1 MVLDV
6 EGDYV
11 KPGTNQPKQPY
22 FWHEFL
28 LKQAGCTD
36 GELLERRSVQS
47 QLNDEFSKV
56 KNKATRQ
63 KRRPE
68 FEAQSRARGLVQSD
82 VFALQLA
89 CVQDDDDKLTTAVH
103 MINVANTA
111 DGRALPPALLRLFS
125 HKSVVWVNV
134 GVEEDLKMLNRA
146 FFDDSL
152 CDVRF
157 VEAKSLVEA
166 VYGKPLEKRADIQG
180 EGVLGLFQRV
190 FAEKNWTWKKS
201 PLLTRSHWWET
212 KWSVGQIEYALM
224 DVHSIVMII
233 RELLPKLS
241 QAPGQMA
248 SFFPLRRDT
257 KTTAPAKKALV
268 HDSVTAPFAYNDTT
282 DSEDDIFMCDKP
294 SVVNKVEKKAEVSV
308 DDGIEVIF
316 LSSDEE
322 KDEKPVVVPDD
333 RRVVQ
338 SDIVEDYRGVLLED
352 CPSFIDEDDVID
364 AGGEPAPPPPATEE
378 VVVDVV
384 SKEEFV
390 APLFSHAENNLVGR
404 IVKMLRASVKINVRT
419 FKGWPNMPLVLA
431 QALANVQRF
440 SAHCRRNLNL
450 VLGHFASRW
459 NEQEKT
465 IFF

>member
-1 MVLDV
+1 MASNIDFSRQKAFKEYKAFRESHQKEDVSFLDARARRKRVCQSYDDFSRILNKFVEIADDAAARNIDCYMVLDV

-22 FWHEFL
+22 FWHEFP

-36 GELLERRSVQS
+36 DELLERQSVQS

-201 PLLTRSHWWET
+201 PLALTGGKQSGL
-212 KWSVGQIEYALM
+212 SV
-224 DVHSIVMII
+224 
-233 RELLPKLS
+233 RLS
-241 QAPGQMA
+241 M
-248 SFFPLRRDT
+248 
-257 KTTAPAKKALV
+257 
-268 HDSVTAPFAYNDTT
+268 H
-282 DSEDDIFMCDKP
+282 
-294 SVVNKVEKKAEVSV
+294 
-308 DDGIEVIF
+308 
-316 LSSDEE
+316 
-322 KDEKPVVVPDD
+322 
-333 RRVVQ
+333 
-338 SDIVEDYRGVLLED
+338 
-352 CPSFIDEDDVID
+352 
-364 AGGEPAPPPPATEE
+364 
-378 VVVDVV
+378 
-384 SKEEFV
+384 
-390 APLFSHAENNLVGR
+390 
-404 IVKMLRASVKINVRT
+404 
-419 FKGWPNMPLVLA
+419 
-431 QALANVQRF
+431 
-440 SAHCRRNLNL
+440 
-450 VLGHFASRW
+450 
-459 NEQEKT
+459 
-465 IFF
+465 